1 MKPELIFYGGRVFA
15 DARGSA
21 APATSV
27 AVQDGRIAA
36 VGDDGLR
43 DLAGPGTRTIDL
55 AGRLLIPG
63 FQDAHAHP
71 VFGALELTTCNLG
84 GLSTVEEY
92 VDTVAAYARSHADD
106 DNLQGSGWT
115 QSAFPGGL
123 PTAAM
128 LDRVVPDRPIL
139 LWGNDGHR
147 AWVNS
152 AALAAAGIDAH
163 TPDPADGR
171 IERDADGTPTGL
183 LFEGAV
189 RPVLDLLDDAT
200 PEALDEA
207 VLRAQ
212 RHLHAVGIT
221 AWQDAILSRAEDGED
236 PAEAYLRADRSG
248 KLTARVSGALW
259 WDRTRGLE
267 QIPELVARRE
277 RFRGTRFSAP
287 TVKIMQ
293 DGIIESE
300 TAALLAPYRATHEHT
315 GLSFVEPELLREAAI
330 ALEAEGFNLHFH
342 GIGDRAVRE
351 SLDAVEAA
359 RAMRRSGVT
368 APDLRHH
375 IAHVQLVDPADVRR
389 FAELDVTANIQPYW
403 ATNDPLMVEHT
414 VPVLGDERAGHQY
427 PFGSLHAARA
437 RLAAGSDWPV
447 STPDPI
453 AGIHVAVTRTL
464 PPGHPGRTNK
474 PFHPREALDV
484 STALRA
490 YTSGS
495 AYVNHFDD
503 SGRIA
508 PEHAADLVVLDR
520 DLLSVPPDEI
530 GTVRVDETF
539 IDGASVFT
547 R

>member
-1 MKPELIFYGGRVFA
+1 MKPQLILHGGLVFTGTQA
-15 DARGSA
+15 GPPVTA
-21 APATSV
+21 V

-36 VGDDGLR
+36 LGDDALR
-43 DLAGPGTRTIDL
+43 ELAGPRTRVVDL

-71 VFGALELTTCNLG
+71 VFGALELTTCSLV
-84 GLSTVEEY
+84 GLATVEEY
-92 VDTVAAYARSHADD
+92 LDAVAAYSGSHPNDD
-106 DNLQGSGWT
+106 SLQGAGWT
-115 QSAFPGGL
+115 QAAFAGGL
-123 PTAAM
+123 PTAAL
-128 LDRVVPDRPIL
+128 LDRVVPDRPVL

-152 AALAAAGIDAH
+152 AALAAAGIDAQ
-163 TPDPADGR
+163 TPDPTDGR
-171 IERDADGTPTGL
+171 IDRDESGRPTGL

-189 RPVLDLLDDAT
+189 RPVLALLPEAT

-212 RHLHAVGIT
+212 DHLHALGIT

-236 PAEAYLRADRSG
+236 PAEAYVRADRAG
-248 KLTARVSGALW
+248 RLTARVSGALW
-259 WDRTRGLE
+259 WDRARGVE
-267 QIPELVARRE
+267 QIPELVERRE
-277 RFRGTRFSAP
+277 RFRGPRFRTP

-300 TAALLAPYRATHEHT
+300 TAALLAPYRVAHEHS
-315 GLSFVEPELLREAAI
+315 GLSFVEPELLCEAAI
-330 ALEAEGFNLHFH
+330 ALEAAGFQLHFH

-351 SLDAVEAA
+351 SLDAVAAA
-359 RAMRRSGVT
+359 RATRSDAT
-368 APDLRHH
+368 ARDLRHH
-375 IAHVQLVDPADVRR
+375 IAHVQLVDPADIPR
-389 FAELDVTANIQPYW
+389 FADLDVTANIQPYW
-403 ATNDPLMVEHT
+403 ASNDPLMVEHT
-414 VPVLGDERAGHQY
+414 VPVLGDERAGQQY
-427 PFGSLHAARA
+427 PFGTLRAAGA

-464 PPGHPGRTNK
+464 PAGHPGRADE
-474 PFHPREALDV
+474 PFLPGESLDV
-484 STALRA
+484 MTALEA

-495 AYVNHFDD
+495 AHVNFHDD
-503 SGRIA
+503 TGRIA
-508 PEHAADLVVLDR
+508 RGYAADLVVLDR
-520 DLLSVPPDEI
+520 DLLSVPVDEI

-539 IDGASVFT
+539 IDGSTVYT

>member
-1 MKPELIFYGGRVFA
+1 MRPELILYGGRVFA
-15 DARGSA
+15 DAHDSHSPVTA
-21 APATSV
+21 A
-27 AVQDGRIAA
+27 AVQGGRVVA
-36 VGDDGLR
+36 VGDDDLR
-43 DLAGPGTRTIDL
+43 DLAAPGSRVVDL

-71 VFGALELTTCNLG
+71 VFGALELTTCNLV
-84 GLSTVEEY
+84 GLATLEECL
-92 VDTVAAYARSHADD
+92 DTIAAYARSHPDD
-106 DNLQGSGWT
+106 DTLQGAGWT

-152 AALAAAGIDAH
+152 AALTAAGIDAR

-171 IERDADGTPTGL
+171 IERDAEGRPTGL

-189 RPVLDLLDDAT
+189 RAVLDLLDDAT
-200 PEALDEA
+200 PEALDAA

-212 RHLHAVGIT
+212 DHLHAVGIT

-236 PAEAYLRADRSG
+236 PAEAYLRADRADR
-248 KLTARVSGALW
+248 LTARVSGALW

-267 QIPELVARRE
+267 QIPELVERRE
-277 RFRGTRFSAP
+277 RFRGTRFSTP

-300 TAALLAPYRATHEHT
+300 TAALLAPYRAAHEHS
-315 GLSFVEPELLREAAI
+315 GLSFIDPELLCEAAI

-359 RAMRRSGVT
+359 RAARGPR
-368 APDLRHH
+368 AAAHDLRHH
-375 IAHVQLVDPADVRR
+375 IAHVQLVDPADVQR
-389 FAELDVTANIQPYW
+389 FAGLDVTANIQPYW
-403 ATNDPLMVEHT
+403 ATNDPLMIEHT
-414 VPVLGDERAGHQY
+414 VPVLGQERAGHQY
-427 PFGSLHAARA
+427 PFGSLHAAGA

-464 PPGHPGRTNK
+464 PPGHRDRTDE
-474 PFHPREALDV
+474 PFLPREALDV
-484 STALRA
+484 RAALRA

-508 PEHAADLVVLDR
+508 PGCVADLVVLDR
-520 DLLSVPPDEI
+520 DLLAVPSDEI
-530 GTVRVDETF
+530 GSVRVDETF
-539 IDGASVFT
+539 IDGRSVYT